1 MRTSEEIF
9 RDVEESIITEV
20 LSNADFRE
28 TFTLLEEGQNS
39 YSHKFD
45 KRADCAMIA

>member
-9 RDVEESIITEV
+9 RDVAEFITAEV
-20 LSNADFRE
+20 RNNANFRK

-39 YSHKFD
+39 YSH
-45 KRADCAMIA
+45 